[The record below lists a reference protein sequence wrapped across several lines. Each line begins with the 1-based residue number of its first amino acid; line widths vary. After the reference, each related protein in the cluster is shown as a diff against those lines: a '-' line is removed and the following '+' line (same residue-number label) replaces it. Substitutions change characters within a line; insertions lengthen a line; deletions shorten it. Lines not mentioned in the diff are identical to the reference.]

1 MKRFKMNPEKRLEI
15 IGLLRY
21 YGVCE
26 SDIIGIINRMEGII
40 DG

>member
-1 MKRFKMNPEKRLEI
+1 MNPDKKLEI

-21 YGVCE
+21 YGVSE
-26 SDIIGIINRMEGII
+26 SDILGIVNRTEEIV

>member
-1 MKRFKMNPEKRLEI
+1 MNPDKKLEI

-21 YGVCE
+21 YGVSE
-26 SDIIGIINRMEGII
+26 SDIIGIVNRMEVII

>member
-1 MKRFKMNPEKRLEI
+1 MNSGKKLEI

-26 SDIIGIINRMEGII
+26 SDIIGIINRIEGII

>member
-1 MKRFKMNPEKRLEI
+1 MNPDKKLEI

-21 YGVCE
+21 YGVSE
-26 SDIIGIINRMEGII
+26 SDIIGIVNRIEVII